1 MISTGSFVRLD
12 NLIGKVAMIVGLLSL
27 IDLPSLDFFFLVDS
41 SSLLEL
47 SGLVHKDER
56 RQRGCREHKFLGV
69 HII

>member
-1 MISTGSFVRLD
+1 M
-12 NLIGKVAMIVGLLSL
+12 MVGPKSL
-27 IDLPSLDFFFLVDS
+27 NDLPSLDFFFLVDS

-47 SGLVHKDER
+47 SGLVHEDER